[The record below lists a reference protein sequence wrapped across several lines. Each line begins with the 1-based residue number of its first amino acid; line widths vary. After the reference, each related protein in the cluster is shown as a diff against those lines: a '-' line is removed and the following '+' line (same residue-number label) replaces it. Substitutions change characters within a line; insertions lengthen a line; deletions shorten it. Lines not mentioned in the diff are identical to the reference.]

1 MSRFNYFY
9 RFYFNASNILFLKL
23 LYVQLGYKPP
33 VNFLNARGVK
43 LSVAK
48 NFNKLYLRG
57 SIVKSNYLLR
67 AGLTK
72 KLRTN
77 SVLFQTFF
85 KLLFNLCYLNI
96 SILMFTHRFFKSWAL
111 SSIYSFKSSRVYDLL
126 ASNASFSFSRY
137 GMSYDMDVLF
147 RSLKQTQAPAVICL
161 DDSNNVTAAY
171 YGVRWELFTVFYTSN
186 FKLLK
191 WTYVFFNFN
200 NNFLPKQHVL
210 ASLYFSIKKLST
222 HYFFYINRLRFLA

>member
-85 KLLFNLCYLNI
+85 
-96 SILMFTHRFFKSWAL
+96 
-111 SSIYSFKSSRVYDLL
+111 
-126 ASNASFSFSRY
+126 
-137 GMSYDMDVLF
+137 
-147 RSLKQTQAPAVICL
+147 
-161 DDSNNVTAAY
+161 
-171 YGVRWELFTVFYTSN
+171 
-186 FKLLK
+186 
-191 WTYVFFNFN
+191 
-200 NNFLPKQHVL
+200 
-210 ASLYFSIKKLST
+210 
-222 HYFFYINRLRFLA
+222 